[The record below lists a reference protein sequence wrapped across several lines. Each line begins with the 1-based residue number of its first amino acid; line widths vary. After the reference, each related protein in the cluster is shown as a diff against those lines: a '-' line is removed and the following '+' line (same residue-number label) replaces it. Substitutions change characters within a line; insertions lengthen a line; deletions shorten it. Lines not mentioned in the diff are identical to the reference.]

1 MSHMVIMLV
10 MSVIRQPGVS
20 FEGVHQLVLKDRSER
35 DKVMKNFDQ
44 YSIVFV
50 YLDKED
56 RKLCSWL
63 NDNAHALAHKEFI
76 FCHSSWNST
85 CRKTPHFLK
94 HIPGLT
100 TYNYPTC
107 ATGAGPCNQLHR
119 ITTNSINLKDIRRC
133 TCKRK
138 VLADGCVTVSAV
150 IKLVSWYRDTL
161 LAAGDAMLEEM
172 DHASPNRT
180 TQQKHDLY
188 QIQTKTKTITCN
200 HEQHRCLI
208 GGNDITA
215 TVQALRALCDSHS
228 GGTFSEGVTNSYP
241 TDAAEKKR
249 DAKRAAK
256 AAGKEIKVKERPK
269 HIHDHFDD
277 C

>member
-1 MSHMVIMLV
+1 MSQMIIMLV
-10 MSVIRQPGVS
+10 MSAITQPGVS
-20 FEGVHQLVLKDRSER
+20 FEEVHQLVLKDRSER
-35 DKVMKNFDQ
+35 DKVMKNLNQ
-44 YSIVFV
+44 YSTVFV
-50 YLDKED
+50 YLDEED

-76 FCHSSWNST
+76 FCHSSWNSK

-94 HIPGLT
+94 HIPELT

-138 VLADGCVTVSAV
+138 VLADGCVTVGAV

-161 LAAGDAMLEEM
+161 LAIGEAMIEEV
-172 DHASPNRT
+172 DQHRRTVT
-180 TQQKHDLY
+180 TQQKHNLY
-188 QIQTKTKTITCN
+188 QTQSKTKTLTCN

-228 GGTFSEGVTNSYP
+228 GGTFSEGVTKSYP

-249 DAKRAAK
+249 DAMRAAK
-256 AAGKEIKVKERPK
+256 AAGKKSK
-269 HIHDHFDD
+269 
-277 C
+277 